1 MFAQAFHPS
10 MRHAGPVRREIGIR
24 TVFNILGPL
33 TNPAGAQSMLVGV
46 AFPELGEKMA
56 SVLNLLDTHHSII
69 VHGEGGLDE
78 MTLSGD
84 TSVWEVTGGK
94 VSNWTLSVADTGLP
108 VTPIEAVKG
117 GDREANAKTMREL
130 LGGAGGPVRDYVLL
144 NSAGVF
150 LVGDLVT
157 NIRDGVQLAA
167 QTLDSGAAKDRLE
180 SMIEVS
186 QAGG

>member
-1 MFAQAFHPS
+1 M
-10 MRHAGPVRREIGIR
+10 
-24 TVFNILGPL
+24 
-33 TNPAGAQSMLVGV
+33 
-46 AFPELGEKMA
+46 
-56 SVLNLLDTHHSII
+56 
-69 VHGEGGLDE
+69 
-78 MTLSGD
+78 
-84 TSVWEVTGGK
+84 
-94 VSNWTLSVADTGLP
+94 ADTGLP

-130 LGGAGGPVRDYVLL
+130 LGGAGGPVRDYGLR

>member
-1 MFAQAFHPS
+1 M
-10 MRHAGPVRREIGIR
+10 
-24 TVFNILGPL
+24 
-33 TNPAGAQSMLVGV
+33 
-46 AFPELGEKMA
+46 
-56 SVLNLLDTHHSII
+56 
-69 VHGEGGLDE
+69 
-78 MTLSGD
+78 
-84 TSVWEVTGGK
+84 
-94 VSNWTLSVADTGLP
+94 
-108 VTPIEAVKG
+108 
-117 GDREANAKTMREL
+117 
-130 LGGAGGPVRDYVLL
+130 GGAGGPVRDYVLL